1 MTLELIVLIFLDEKT
16 DSDLLQVVK
25 AMNYEEKSQEKL
37 GKEKKKWEV
46 VLLDIKI
53 YLEAVVIETTW
64 AGVESVEQN
73 IGKGYNPEIAIR
85 IKEYFTC

>member
-1 MTLELIVLIFLDEKT
+1 MK
-16 DSDLLQVVK
+16 K
-25 AMNYEEKSQEKL
+25 RAKKSW
-37 GKEKKKWEV
+37 GKKKKWEV

-73 IGKGYNPEIAIR
+73 IGKEYNPEIAIR